1 MDFKEIPT
9 DCSREAIKIREK
21 IIKDY
26 YAQWIS
32 EHADKKIWNKNLGA
46 YIHIKFLS
54 INETYEKASRRYES
68 TLAVLNLTEVLEKA
82 VKVGECPAKRN
93 TRNQKQFEK
102 LYMMQFGNVKLT
114 VGLQRSNQELVQY
127 CITVPQQQSK
137 VK

>member
-32 EHADKKIWNKNLGA
+32 EHPDKKIWNKNLGA

-68 TLAVLNLTEVLEKA
+68 TLAVLNLTEVLEK
-82 VKVGECPAKRN
+82 G
-93 TRNQKQFEK
+93 
-102 LYMMQFGNVKLT
+102 
-114 VGLQRSNQELVQY
+114 S
-127 CITVPQQQSK
+127 
-137 VK
+137 